1 MQVGVKNTIF
11 TEEIITSFYWTST
24 AENSWHQLTNWGDYF
39 FCENG
44 VFNPYLHGQGGFS
57 WCGSPTAE
65 LDWKKWP
72 ITQPHQLFWVQLKDL
87 HFEYQLPKFGGK
99 QSADSSAA
107 ADRYFPSAD
116 TFQLT
121 CTKSGATSCDQS
133 LQMFHW
139 CFELLGAKISSN
151 SV

>member
-1 MQVGVKNTIF
+1 MQVWVRIHVLTKN
-11 TEEIITSFYWTST
+11 IITSFY
-24 AENSWHQLTNWGDYF
+24 QLTSADVSCWGSIKWGDYF

-44 VFNPYLHGQGGFS
+44 VFYPYLHGQGGVS

-72 ITQPHQLFWVQLKDL
+72 ITQPHQSFWVQLKDL
-87 HFEYQLPKFGGK
+87 HFEYQLSKFGGK
-99 QSADSSAA
+99 RSADSSAA
-107 ADRYFPSAD
+107 ANRYFPSAD
-116 TFQLT
+116 TCQLT